1 MNTQV
6 SKYII
11 ALIGL
16 SLFTGHLWSQSKFEL
31 STGVGWPGLLSIKC
45 KYGLNFQYG
54 SGIGYLKVRDSYLSN
69 EATITY
75 LNYSFEI
82 CDHVAGR
89 SKFSDQPPWYI
100 NIGLGYTLINTHEY
114 NISQDPLHIS
124 NDNIVSIY
132 SKIGRTFNISE
143 KIGFTADLGVS
154 ESLDLIEDSKTI
166 PITILPA
173 FGVSFFIRL

>member
-1 MNTQV
+1 MKSLL
-6 SKYII
+6 SKNII

-16 SLFTGHLWSQSKFEL
+16 SLLTNHLSSQSKFEL
-31 STGVGWPGLLSIKC
+31 SSGFSWPGLLNIKC
-45 KYGLNFQYG
+45 KYGLNFQVG
-54 SGIGYLKVRDSYLSN
+54 SSIGYLKIKDSYLTN

-82 CDHVAGR
+82 YDHVAGK

-100 NIGLGYTLINTHEY
+100 NIGLGYNLINTHEY

-124 NDNIVSIY
+124 NDNIISIF
-132 SKIGRTFNISE
+132 SKIGRTFNISK
-143 KIGFTADLGVS
+143 KIGFTADLGVF
-154 ESLDLIEDSKTI
+154 ESFGFIEEVKTI

-173 FGVSFFIRL
+173 FGVSFFIRI